1 MTGASR
7 RHDIALAE
15 RTMQLMNRHWI
26 SLLALSVTTLLP
38 AAVQARSWTTADAI
52 GIEGIGDVQLSPDG
66 TLALIAVFEPNLSK
80 NEVGERYWLV
90 RIADGREWPIA
101 AQLTQ
106 PRWSPSGVRIAWLD
120 SDKHGVPQLVVTG
133 TRGGSLRVLTHGPR
147 SVVAFAWSHDGGRL
161 AAIETPPVA
170 GRPRRMRPMTLEND
184 YRDITPPKRDVW
196 IVDERTA
203 AQRRLTDDTWSYG
216 GPETDHDP
224 SWSAGDARIAVVRQ
238 PTPVY
243 GDFEHQQ
250 YVTIALAGGE
260 TRQILNGP
268 FFVYPGSVPPMFA
281 PSGDEVAYPKSWD
294 GKLASRNDL
303 FIGDRDVTA
312 PLDRDLWS
320 CGGGGAQ
327 WAPRMLAVELLDGV
341 STRLFRVD
349 PAGGTPQAL
358 TLDDGSA
365 GPFSIANDGRI
376 AYAWSTPAAP
386 SELYVLD
393 PGKQPRRIT
402 HLGHLGGLT
411 VATTRVL
418 HWTSNG
424 QVLHGQLTLPPGANL
439 ANAPLV
445 VEPHGGPQCADDS
458 SFAALAQL
466 LASRGYAYFRPDP
479 RGSDGYGDWSYKAVV
494 GDWGAGP
501 MADDMAGVDAVL
513 ASGVSSPS
521 SLFIEGGSY
530 GGYLTSW
537 IVTHTGRFK
546 AAVAQ
551 VPVTDL
557 LLEYTLG
564 ESPNILR
571 RFFGDKPATDPAL
584 LARESPQT
592 YAAVMHT
599 PLLLMIGLKDTRA
612 PYVGAI
618 AFYKTIAENGGPVQL
633 LADAES
639 GHGPNDPQGLALW
652 WKATFA
658 WFAQHG
664 GVGL

>member
-170 GRPRRMRPMTLEND
+170 GRPPRMRPMTLEND

-349 PAGGTPQAL
+349 PAGNA
-358 TLDDGSA
+358 A
-365 GPFSIANDGRI
+365 GAHAGRR
-376 AYAWSTPAAP
+376 
-386 SELYVLD
+386 
-393 PGKQPRRIT
+393 QRR
-402 HLGHLGGLT
+402 
-411 VATTRVL
+411 AFFDCER
-418 HWTSNG
+418 
-424 QVLHGQLTLPPGANL
+424 
-439 ANAPLV
+439 
-445 VEPHGGPQCADDS
+445 
-458 SFAALAQL
+458 
-466 LASRGYAYFRPDP
+466 RPDCLRLEHAGCAFRTLRP
-479 RGSDGYGDWSYKAVV
+479 RSGKAT
-494 GDWGAGP
+494 A
-501 MADDMAGVDAVL
+501 AHH
-513 ASGVSSPS
+513 ASGSPWRLDRRHDARPALDVERS
-521 SLFIEGGSY
+521 G
-530 GGYLTSW
+530 
-537 IVTHTGRFK
+537 
-546 AAVAQ
+546 VA
-551 VPVTDL
+551 
-557 LLEYTLG
+557 
-564 ESPNILR
+564 R
-571 RFFGDKPATDPAL
+571 ATDAA
-584 LARESPQT
+584 ARRKPRKR
-592 YAAVMHT
+592 AARC
-599 PLLLMIGLKDTRA
+599 RA
-612 PYVGAI
+612 ARRTAVCG
-618 AFYKTIAENGGPVQL
+618 
-633 LADAES
+633 
-639 GHGPNDPQGLALW
+639 
-652 WKATFA
+652 
-658 WFAQHG
+658 
-664 GVGL
+664 